1 MLESSH
7 HLQPVPDDCCIIRL
21 GRAPKD
27 FPEDRKVLA
36 IQLGDCFNLST
47 KDKEGDPPH
56 LSVWVN
62 ALTTPEQ
69 AYAFLR
75 TKHLQTLVLQLEVDE
90 IRAIVA
96 HSGNNMMHPGLLDVL
111 WVHLAS
117 QDGEEGQDVLLGF
130 RGHAGITGLDNQS
143 SPEKLLRKDL
153 RAQLAELASKNC
165 YLLFHE

>member
-21 GRAPKD
+21 GRVPKD
-27 FPEDRKVLA
+27 FPEDGKVLA
-36 IQLGDCFNLST
+36 IQLGDCFKLST

-69 AYAFLR
+69 AYVFLE
-75 TKHLQTLVLQLEVDE
+75 TKHLQTLVLQLEVYE
-90 IRAIVA
+90 IRAIVG
-96 HSGNNMMHPGLLDVL
+96 HSGKNMMHPGLLDVL

-117 QDGEEGQDVLLGF
+117 QDGVLGF
-130 RGHAGITGLDNQS
+130 RGHAGITGLDKQS

-165 YLLFHE
+165 YLLLHE

>member
-27 FPEDRKVLA
+27 FPEDGKVLA

-69 AYAFLR
+69 AYAFLG

-90 IRAIVA
+90 IRAIVC
-96 HSGNNMMHPGLLDVL
+96 HSGKNMIHRLDVL
-111 WVHLAS
+111 WVHLAN
-117 QDGEEGQDVLLGF
+117 QDGEGQDLPLGF

-143 SPEKLLRKDL
+143 SPEKLLRKNL